1 MVTTQKIKSPLISV
15 IVPFYNQK
23 QYLSECVDSLLAQKF
38 QRLEIIL
45 VDDGSN
51 DGSQKIAKNYAKNYS
66 NVRYI
71 HQAHQGVSTARN
83 TGIENI
89 RTKYFMFC
97 DSDDWMDPEA
107 IQFLYDKLIENSADI
122 VITTHRLR
130 AKLDKVIDRRTA
142 IREVLL
148 EYNFTF
154 HLWGKLYRT
163 TLWDGIRFPE
173 GRYYEDVAVGIDV
186 LSKAERIYV
195 SSKHFYHYRNNPKSI
210 ISDVNPVRRY
220 RDFLHFANRIVQKI
234 QADFPDLLP
243 FAQRYYWV
251 AAVKAIMYTGK
262 STPKYRKILKENAP
276 ALLKIGK
283 YSSRHE
289 KICAR
294 FSANLPFITSIG
306 LIIRKKFKGDSRAKY
321 RH

>member
-1 MVTTQKIKSPLISV
+1 MVTTNKKTAIISV

-23 QYLSECVDSLLAQKF
+23 QFLSECVDSLLNQKF
-38 QRLEIIL
+38 KPLEIIL

-51 DGSQKIAKNYAKNYS
+51 DGSEKIAKDYAKKNS
-66 NVRYI
+66 NVRYVYQD
-71 HQAHQGVSTARN
+71 HKGVGAARN
-83 TGIENI
+83 TGIDNV
-89 RTKYFMFC
+89 RTKYLMFC
-97 DSDDWMDPEA
+97 DSDDWMDAEA
-107 IQFLYDKLIENSADI
+107 IQFMYDKLTKNNADI

-130 AKLDKVIDRRTA
+130 AKLNKVIDTNTA

-154 HLWGKLYRT
+154 HLWGKLYQSK
-163 TLWDGIRFPE
+163 LWKGIRFPE

-186 LSKAERIYV
+186 LSRAKRIYV

-210 ISDVNPVRRY
+210 ISDINPVHRY
-220 RDFLHFANRIVQKI
+220 RDFLYFANNIVEKI
-234 QADFPDLLP
+234 ETDFVDLLP

-262 STPKYRKILKENAP
+262 PKVEYRKILKENAP
-276 ALLKIGK
+276 ALLAIGEH
-283 YSSRHE
+283 SSKHE
-289 KICAR
+289 KFCAR
-294 FSANLPFITSIG
+294 FSSTFPLLASVG
-306 LIIRKKFKGDSRAKY
+306 LIIRKKFKGNNSRAKY